1 VIEQHRSGYIVA
13 EGPGEGFAAESPP
26 EWQRASS
33 YRKGGIA
40 PEDRAAV
47 GDWVLLD
54 GKKIVALLPRHS
66 AIKRGAAGEH
76 YKQQLIAAN
85 IDTVFVV
92 CGLDADFN
100 PRRIER
106 YLVLVSG
113 SGVAPVVVLTKADK
127 AIAVDPN
134 AVDDARAE
142 LVALGQDVPVVAVNA
157 KDRDSVAGAHAWL
170 QEGKS
175 AVLVG
180 SSGAGKSTL
189 TNTLLG
195 IEKMKTNEV
204 RESDSRGR
212 HTTTHRALIPL
223 PTGACLIDT
232 PGMRELK
239 PTGEKTSR
247 KTSATSKRWPS
258 SAVPRLPACEGTR
271 LRRARRDRSRHARR
285 ESLRQLPE
293 AARRSRRRRRT
304 NSPRAWRRK
313 PTTACRARRCTSGST
328 RSTGN
333 TDDGRT
339 RGRHPPSRRARRA
352 HGPVA
357 RGIKLLNMVS
367 WAASEQQRFL
377 DGWARGDV
385 LAAQP
390 RISEV
395 RLHRSAART
404 GAVVAKPP
412 IPTIRSA
419 ITSAIPRA
427 AGASR
432 ASCWKRSARPR

>member
-1 VIEQHRSGYIVA
+1 MRHAAGTQAYKRKERARIAGNDNRPDPVTPLRAIGWPFAGEVDAPAWRETLSAHPGTRPARVIEQHRSGYIVS
-13 EGPGEGFAAESPP
+13 EGPDQGFAAESPP

-54 GKKIVALLPRHS
+54 GKKIVALLPRYS

-127 AIAVDPN
+127 AIADNPD
-134 AVDDARAE
+134 AVEDARNA
-142 LVALGQDVPVVAVNA
+142 LIALGQDVPVVAVNA
-157 KDRDSVAGAHAWL
+157 KDRDSVAGLHAWL
-170 QEGKS
+170 QEGQS

-223 PTGACLIDT
+223 LTGACLIDT

-239 PTGEKTSR
+239 PTGEEDVAENFSDIE
-247 KTSATSKRWPS
+247 AI
-258 SAVPRLPACEGTR
+258 AEACKF
-271 LRRARRDRSRHARR
+271 RDCRHAR
-285 ESLRQLPE
+285 EPG
-293 AARRSRRRRRT
+293 
-304 NSPRAWRRK
+304 
-313 PTTACRARRCTSGST
+313 C
-328 RSTGN
+328 
-333 TDDGRT
+333 
-339 RGRHPPSRRARRA
+339 
-352 HGPVA
+352 
-357 RGIKLLNMVS
+357 
-367 WAASEQQRFL
+367 
-377 DGWARGDV
+377 
-385 LAAQP
+385 
-390 RISEV
+390 
-395 RLHRSAART
+395 
-404 GAVVAKPP
+404 AV
-412 IPTIRSA
+412 
-419 ITSAIPRA
+419 RA
-427 AGASR
+427 AIEAGTLDPHRFANYMKLRDEVAGAANQLATRLAQKANDRVQGKSLG
-432 ASCWKRSARPR
+432 KRLDEKYGKH